1 MFISFTENKNNM
13 RDNAQRISH
22 SIDAIEDIKQVVPHF
37 QWINLFENMFSDEAG
52 VNQIAQLLRN
62 QLSNIEL

>member
-1 MFISFTENKNNM
+1 M
-13 RDNAQRISH
+13 RDNAQRIAH

-37 QWINLFENMFSDEAG
+37 KWINLFENMFADEAG